1 MKRSVLCNRRYSKNR
16 RTGAAP
22 KRKMG
27 KGMVGQSSR
36 FAVCSI
42 SCSDTMQGT
51 KRQRKFEREGRSKDL
66 RQLGVTTEAKLNEL
80 KRKHHMSAV

>member
-1 MKRSVLCNRRYSKNR
+1 MKRNVLCNRRYSKNL

-27 KGMVGQSSR
+27 KGMVEQSSK

-42 SCSDTMQGT
+42 SCSDMMQGT
-51 KRQRKFEREGRSKDL
+51 KRQGKFEREGRSKD
-66 RQLGVTTEAKLNEL
+66 RKQLEVITEAKLNEL
-80 KRKHHMSAV
+80 KRKHHMSAM